1 MPLVNPELD
10 RKDSSPTSER
20 GERCPDD
27 SLTRDCL
34 ARPRGDGL
42 MVVRMG
48 VVVPQYD
55 HLYLTKISLS
65 GDPAEWW
72 DHLVLTTQG
81 GRESM
86 GEGQRPS
93 SGGPRPTRVGV
104 LAIGTLDGWSR
115 EEKSLVMF
123 LLFFRQVFPG
133 EVAGA
138 G

>member
-1 MPLVNPELD
+1 
-10 RKDSSPTSER
+10 
-20 GERCPDD
+20 
-27 SLTRDCL
+27 
-34 ARPRGDGL
+34 

-65 GDPAEWW
+65 GDPAKWW

-93 SGGPRPTRVGV
+93 SGGLRPTRVGV